1 MKEPRRSGAL
11 PEDLSMIVVEDD
23 DDVRELAVSALE
35 SVGFRVY
42 SARHGR
48 MALEVLERQSDIQ
61 LLFTDIRMP
70 VMDGEELVSEA
81 IKRRPDIKVVLTT
94 GFSSRTRYRGVFPVI
109 RKPYRLGDLL
119 DAFTTV
125 FTGGAPHPAGDPAAA

>member
-1 MKEPRRSGAL
+1 MREPCRSDAL

-23 DDVRELAVSALE
+23 DDVRALAVAALE

-42 SARHGR
+42 SAPHGR
-48 MALEVLERQSDIQ
+48 MALEVLEQQSDIQ

-94 GFSSRTRYRGVFPVI
+94 GFSSRTRYRGIFPVI

-119 DAFTTV
+119 DAFTTA
-125 FTGGAPHPAGDPAAA
+125 FTAGGPRPAGGPAAA